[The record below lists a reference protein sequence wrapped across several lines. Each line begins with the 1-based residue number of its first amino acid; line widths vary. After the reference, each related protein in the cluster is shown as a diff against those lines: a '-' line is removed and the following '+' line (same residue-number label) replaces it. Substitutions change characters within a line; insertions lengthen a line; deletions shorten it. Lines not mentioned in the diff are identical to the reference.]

1 MTNLKNRPLSII
13 LFLQFLVVVD
23 GHASIPDPI
32 AKVLNSL
39 ETNNPETKISLINQ
53 SYKEQSVEVAK
64 SYAYPT
70 LSLSGVYN
78 NGSSISS
85 TSLSNDLS
93 QYSGG
98 ISGVSSPPTI
108 SQSVEGW
115 TSNLST
121 NYFVF
126 TGFLISDGI
135 ERAKRDL
142 QASKFNS
149 QAALLNQKSRY
160 LQVLLEW
167 QWLNEAKNL
176 LTQADASIDKIR
188 AHKKNVQFMYSEDDD
203 LSFEEKRTYLAYQ
216 STRVNEALKLAEDYL
231 IKANPQQS
239 LDDIKKIPPFSI
251 AYTLPNE
258 SEIENKYKDQALSR
272 KSFDLDV
279 ANAEGVKNVVSWQK
293 PYIPTVM
300 LTGGLSRSGTR
311 AATSNETNWSAQLI
325 FTFNFFD
332 GFATQSRESQAGI
345 GLQAAMKTRDLETDK
360 KLLYLHHQIMK
371 ARVAQAEFEYKK
383 ILLKTKEIRFKDAQK
398 KFESGIAT
406 QLELNLAGIDL
417 AKAKMEG
424 LEVLKDHQAASLSIA
439 TELNEWEKINVTL
452 EKN

>member
-135 ERAKRDL
+135 ER
-142 QASKFNS
+142 
-149 QAALLNQKSRY
+149 
-160 LQVLLEW
+160 
-167 QWLNEAKNL
+167 
-176 LTQADASIDKIR
+176 
-188 AHKKNVQFMYSEDDD
+188 
-203 LSFEEKRTYLAYQ
+203 
-216 STRVNEALKLAEDYL
+216 
-231 IKANPQQS
+231 
-239 LDDIKKIPPFSI
+239 
-251 AYTLPNE
+251 
-258 SEIENKYKDQALSR
+258 
-272 KSFDLDV
+272 
-279 ANAEGVKNVVSWQK
+279 
-293 PYIPTVM
+293 
-300 LTGGLSRSGTR
+300 
-311 AATSNETNWSAQLI
+311 
-325 FTFNFFD
+325 
-332 GFATQSRESQAGI
+332 
-345 GLQAAMKTRDLETDK
+345 
-360 KLLYLHHQIMK
+360 
-371 ARVAQAEFEYKK
+371 
-383 ILLKTKEIRFKDAQK
+383 
-398 KFESGIAT
+398 
-406 QLELNLAGIDL
+406 
-417 AKAKMEG
+417 
-424 LEVLKDHQAASLSIA
+424 
-439 TELNEWEKINVTL
+439 
-452 EKN
+452 